1 MTHWPQGSGE
11 QLVYEVAFRRYA
23 EASGQVLCPDPGRPC
38 ECDENLP
45 DHVFYTVIRK
55 PCPSCKAAL

>member
-38 ECDENLP
+38 ECDESIAN
-45 DHVFYTVIRK
+45 HTVYPILNI
-55 PCPSCKAAL
+55 PCDGCGAVL